1 MKLIVKRVFVDRFT
15 GRAYQPGEILDW
27 KDDARTKDCIARG
40 LVAEAAEPEKV
51 APIMPD
57 PEPEVE
63 EKPSKAKKAKR
74 K

>member
-1 MKLIVKRVFVDRFT
+1 MKLIVKRVFIDRFT
-15 GRAYQPGEILDW
+15 GQACQPGEILDW

-51 APIMPD
+51 APIMPE
-57 PEPEVE
+57 PEPEAE
-63 EKPSKAKKAKR
+63 EKPSKKKAKR